1 MHFKLKIFIAL
12 LVIFF
17 GVGNNPLHAQFL
29 KNVLNSVK
37 QTGQNNT
44 SNKVDQITNKALDK
58 VENLGKK
65 KSKKN
70 TASSDS
76 TNTTAV
82 TAATKSAGNNTQEQ
96 NNNTGGN
103 NTQGQNK
110 TANDNNTNNAQQQNN
125 PYNSDGSFISLN
137 LSSDRIIAT
146 GAVLITGSS
155 VKYKN
160 FKSVNVT
167 IKTQDGTGEE
177 SRTLPLDSSGA
188 YSTIWQLMSD
198 GDYIVYAKSSDGKN
212 TISKRLGVFKPD
224 DMDSI
229 IEPLKTAITKAC
241 DKLAE
246 DIDKVKSTL
255 TGPDADALQKKV
267 DDFKDKK
274 DKVLKQL
281 DDVGNAGK
289 GLTNVEKKYGAL
301 PSSVLKNVSDMTNAV
316 ASQTNQVNAAI
327 DATDHTAYDNSVCE
341 YLVMVSEACAAFST
355 FVNFEG
361 KFTKILTN
369 IAGDKAGRSLAGY
382 DAQGM
387 TGGSDAAAQAAGEC
401 ASLFTDATTE
411 SEALEAN
418 FNPLSFGGDIVH
430 MCSDLLLK
438 KYCAVMSGA
447 LDQTYVCT
455 YRNKDNN
462 VWWKYTYTTKAVISL
477 RYPKNNTGGSMI
489 KMKGNIEGNATKFT
503 IFQDAQ
509 QIDDYKDAMKGREG
523 LTQFYSVCLHKPVAI
538 PFSAA
543 SADKDIGFGAV
554 ARAIATPASFN
565 LPIDADYDVTQKK
578 VTIYVNDALNDFT
591 PAVCYVYGYIAIAAG
606 IPLVTRVNYPINS
619 VRLTLG
625 KVVRDNS
632 HFNVETDG
640 ENNLM
645 INGTGKTKLGDA
657 SSGSEQDINFSFK
670 LKSDE

>member
-1 MHFKLKIFIAL
+1 MKRQLKICIVLTAL
-12 LVIFF
+12 LFSLNHSPV
-17 GVGNNPLHAQFL
+17 HAQFL

-44 SNKVDQITNKALDK
+44 SNKVDQITNNALDK

-65 KSKKN
+65 KSKK
-70 TASSDS
+70 TTTSSDS
-76 TNTTAV
+76 SNTTSVAN
-82 TAATKSAGNNTQEQ
+82 TTKPAANSTPTPGTNA
-96 NNNTGGN
+96 GGN
-103 NTQGQNK
+103 S
-110 TANDNNTNNAQQQNN
+110 ANNAPPPNN

-198 GDYIVYAKSSDGKN
+198 GDYIVYAKSTDGKN
-212 TISKRLGVFKPD
+212 TVSKRLGVFKAD
-224 DMDSI
+224 DMDSV
-229 IEPLKTAITKAC
+229 IEPLKTAITKAS
-241 DKLAE
+241 DNLTE

-301 PSSVLKNVSDMTNAV
+301 PSSVLKNVSDLTNLV
-316 ASQTNQVNAAI
+316 AEQTNQVNAAI
-327 DATDHTAYDNSVCE
+327 DATDHTSYDNSVCE

-369 IAGDKAGRSLAGY
+369 LAGDKAGRSLAGY
-382 DAQGM
+382 DAQAV

-411 SEALEAN
+411 SDALEAN

-438 KYCAVMSGA
+438 KYCAVMSGD

-489 KMKGNIEGNATKFT
+489 KMKGSIEGNATKFT

-523 LTQFYSVCLHKPVAI
+523 LTQFYSICLHKPIAI

-565 LPIDADYDVTQKK
+565 LPIDADYDVAQKK

-591 PAVCYVYGYIAIAAG
+591 TAVCYVYGYIAIAAG

-657 SSGSEQDINFSFK
+657 SSSSEQDINFSFK